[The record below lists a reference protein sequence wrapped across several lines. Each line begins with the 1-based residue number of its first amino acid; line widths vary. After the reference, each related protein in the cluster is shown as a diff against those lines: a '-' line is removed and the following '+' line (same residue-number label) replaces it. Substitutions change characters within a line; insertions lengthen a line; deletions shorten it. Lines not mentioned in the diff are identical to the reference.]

1 MTGLA
6 GVSLSLEG
14 RVALIT
20 GGSRGIGAS
29 TVKMFVSAGA
39 QVGFNYQKARAEAEG
54 IVRLCGPESCLAVA
68 CDLNGSEPAAELVTA
83 AVRRP
88 VTVGPSNANS
98 ASPVSGSHTL
108 TWP

>member
-29 TVKMFVSAGA
+29 TVKMFVVAGA
-39 QVGFNYQKARAEAEG
+39 KVVFNYQKARAKAE
-54 IVRLCGPESCLAVA
+54 E
-68 CDLNGSEPAAELVTA
+68 
-83 AVRRP
+83 
-88 VTVGPSNANS
+88 
-98 ASPVSGSHTL
+98 
-108 TWP
+108 